1 MLFSSGTTGSP
12 KGVLLTHGNISYNA
26 QQIGEAKDFDYRKPA
41 SGEIFFPKRILD
53 GEHTQSRMKIHAILY
68 SLQQFDINMIN

>member
-12 KGVLLTHGNISYNA
+12 KGVMLTHGNISYNA

-41 SGEIFFPKRILD
+41 SGEKNIF
-53 GEHTQSRMKIHAILY
+53 
-68 SLQQFDINMIN
+68 QQNIVRGKYRAE